1 MSAAAASAMAV
12 MALAFLS
19 GAGQPDR
26 STAARLAGSDA
37 TLYVSPSGSN
47 AGNCGLAAPCASFDR
62 AYHVAQPGQ
71 IVQVAAGSYPLQRMT
86 FDATK
91 SSATGNV
98 TFQSAPGQLA
108 IVAGISGDGISHVTF
123 VGSSTRNLAPPTSG
137 ITLKP
142 QPAAMDAGG
151 DFELQNC
158 SRFVVLRNMDMRQ
171 FGVNGSDNV
180 TIDGGTVGGYDNSG
194 GDSFVGGPYQGRG
207 TSYCTAEN
215 PSNVLITH
223 LLFHD
228 VQRTNFPTAHPD
240 CLQFYGTASTVVDG
254 NVFVRCGTSDLLA
267 RPNAPYTIDSLTIQ
281 NNVFSPSS
289 ESGGAIMVLGSRT
302 DACGRIVVAYN
313 TSFADALSAFDCGSY
328 QSLEVVGNYQNSL
341 TQFAC
346 GWILGKATV
355 YAFNVVGFAGAKSAA
370 HCGTSATLSGDPKFV
385 NEAQLDASLQR
396 GSPLIGRGDPD
407 AHPATDRN
415 GRRRPIRGA
424 PDAGAFE
431 WDVVDIVPGV
441 SIGAVKIG
449 MPRAAVE
456 SFYGL
461 PSSSKS
467 VRVSGPAPAVSKL
480 LVVRYIVHHGALS
493 VYYSAAG
500 KVVGVGTTSPYYST
514 ANGLGVGAQVADYPE
529 VKGLAWATCRL
540 ARFKKRESR
549 ILYYGLSG
557 GKPTGTKVVSVAFLP
572 PNVPPCK

>member
-1 MSAAAASAMAV
+1 MAV
-12 MALAFLS
+12 MALAILS

-26 STAARLAGSDA
+26 STATRSAGPDA
-37 TLYVSPSGSN
+37 PLYVSPAGSN

-108 IVAGISGDGISHVTF
+108 TVAGISGDGISHVTF
-123 VGSSTRNLAPPTSG
+123 IGDSTRNLQPPASG

-142 QPAAMDAGG
+142 QPASMDTGS

-158 SRFVVLRNMDMRQ
+158 SRFVVVRNMDMRQ
-171 FGVNGSDNV
+171 FGINGSDNV
-180 TIDGGTVGGYDNSG
+180 TIDGGTVGGYDNLG

-215 PSNVLITH
+215 PASILLTH
-223 LLFHD
+223 ILFHD
-228 VQRTNFPTAHPD
+228 VQRTNLPSAHPD
-240 CLQFYGTASTVVDG
+240 CLQFYGTASSVVDG
-254 NVFVRCGTSDLLA
+254 NVFERCGTSNLIA
-267 RPNAPYTIDSLTIQ
+267 RPNAPYTIDSLVIQ
-281 NNVFSPSS
+281 NNVFTPAT
-289 ESGGAIMVLGSRT
+289 EGGVVLVLGSHS
-302 DACGRIVVAYN
+302 DVCGQIVVAFN
-313 TSFADALSAFDCGSY
+313 TSTANGLSAFDCSKY
-328 QSLEVVGNYQNSL
+328 ASLRVIGNYQHAQ
-341 TQFAC
+341 TAFAC
-346 GWILGKATV
+346 SQILKKASV
-355 YAFNVVGFAGAKSAA
+355 YAYNMIGFAGDKALASS
-370 HCGTSATLSGDPKFV
+370 CGASSGLTGDPKFV
-385 NEAQLDASLQR
+385 DEAQLDVSLQR

-407 AHPATDRN
+407 VHPATDGH

-431 WDVVDIVPGV
+431 WDVVDIVPGI

-449 MPRAAVE
+449 MSRAAVE
-456 SFYGL
+456 SFYGS
-461 PSSSKS
+461 PSSTKS
-467 VRVSGPAPAVSKL
+467 IAMSRPAPVASKL
-480 LVVRYIVHHGALS
+480 VVARYLVHHGALS
-493 VYYSAAG
+493 VYYGAAG

-514 ANGLGVGAQVADYPE
+514 LNGLGVGAQVANYPE

-549 ILYYGLSG
+549 VMYYGLSG
-557 GKPTGTKVVSVAFLP
+557 GKPTGTTIISVAFLP
-572 PNVPPCK
+572 PNVAPCK